1 MYAIDPQKEKKEIVK
16 RYRAL
21 MRAWNANKGI
31 IHNNQV
37 RKAFIMASQ
46 AHNTMRRRTG
56 EPYIYHP
63 LEVARIVAGEI
74 GLGETAIIS
83 ALLHDVVEDNPDY
96 SIDMIAVRFCPV

>member
-1 MYAIDPQKEKKEIVK
+1 MYTIDLQKEKKEIVK

-21 MRAWNANKGI
+21 MRAWSTNKGVQQ
-31 IHNNQV
+31 NNQV

-46 AHNTMRRRTG
+46 AHFTMRRRTG

-63 LEVARIVAGEI
+63 LEVARIVADEI

-83 ALLHDVVEDNPDY
+83 ALLHDVVVEQGTYNG
-96 SIDMIAVRFCPV
+96 SFA